1 MTRGAQPGASYSF
14 IAMRYELPKT
24 VNIRGEDH
32 PIRYDFRAILEIM
45 SMLQDD
51 ELTPEEKA
59 EALLE
64 MFYLEPVARRDRKEA
79 VDKCFA
85 FMDADSDRPQKKHP
99 KLTDFEQDFEFI
111 IAPVNRVL
119 GYESRAV
126 EYDPENNTGG
136 VHWWTFLAAY
146 MEIGGDC
153 LYSQIVSIRDKKQ
166 RRKKLEKW
174 EKDWL
179 RRNSDIVNLR
189 TKYTDEENKFFNEWG
204 G

>member
-1 MTRGAQPGASYSF
+1 
-14 IAMRYELPKT
+14 MRYELPKT

-32 PIRYDFRAILEIM
+32 SIRYDFRVILEIM

-126 EYDPENNTGG
+126 EYDSENNTGG

-189 TKYTDEENKFFNEWG
+189 TKYTDEENKLFSKWG